1 MPSSILKKNQA
12 YGFWGN
18 FDELTLGVQVLMPL
32 ISEIQFPISG
42 LPMRIPI

>member
-18 FDELTLGVQVLMPL
+18 FDELTLGVQVFNAFN
-32 ISEIQFPISG
+32 IKIQLPISG